1 MQSRLPALYAQSNQ
15 VNRSHPWLRRMPLAL
30 LVVMLVCHAVG
41 CGTTRSFT
49 ATDQLLMSDAVDA
62 TVAKIDFS
70 PLTGKKVFL
79 DTAYMKMLKA
89 PNNLLDTDYVISSIR
104 QGMIAE
110 NVLLV
115 DTKDEAELIA
125 EARVGT
131 MGLDGHNV
139 TYGVPASSS
148 LSGAGALAGA
158 SIPTIPELSVGR
170 REAKLGAAKVAV
182 FAYVKQ
188 SHEPYWQS
196 GIARSSSTSRDTWF
210 LGIGP
215 WQAGTI
221 YEGTRFAGDR
231 TSRIWG
237 MPQNRAMPRG
247 PSYEEF
253 RGTKLFAA
261 AIEKNEKTE
270 KGDGVTQV
278 ASSGTTPAATTP
290 PSATPPA
297 ATPPAATPPVANAP
311 APPVTAPAAPVIR

>member
-1 MQSRLPALYAQSNQ
+1 
-15 VNRSHPWLRRMPLAL
+15 
-30 LVVMLVCHAVG
+30 
-41 CGTTRSFT
+41 
-49 ATDQLLMSDAVDA
+49 MSDAVDA

-70 PLTGKKVFL
+70 PLSGKKVFL
-79 DTAYMKMLKA
+79 DTSYMKMLKA
-89 PNNLLDTDYVISSIR
+89 PNILLDTDYVISSIR
-104 QGMIAE
+104 QGMTAE

-115 DTKDEAELIA
+115 DTRDEAELIA

-139 TYGVPASSS
+139 TYGVPASSA

-158 SIPTIPELSVGR
+158 SIPALPEMSVGR

-182 FAYVKQ
+182 FAYVKK

-237 MPQNRAMPRG
+237 MPQNRVMPRG
-247 PSYEEF
+247 PSYEAF

-261 AIEKNEKTE
+261 AVENSEKVDNP
-270 KGDGVTQV
+270 DGVTQV
-278 ASSGTTPAATTP
+278 ASSGNSPATTSP
-290 PSATPPA
+290 PAA
-297 ATPPAATPPVANAP
+297 ATPPAQTPAAPSAPP
-311 APPVTAPAAPVIR
+311 APPVIR

>member
-1 MQSRLPALYAQSNQ
+1 MPSRLPAVDAQSTQ
-15 VNRSHPWLRRMPLAL
+15 VKRSHQRLSRAALSWLAG
-30 LVVMLVCHAVG
+30 LVCVLTG

-79 DTAYMKMLKA
+79 DTSYTKMLKA

-104 QGMIAE
+104 QGMVAE

-115 DTKDEAELIA
+115 ETKDEAELIA

-139 TYGVPASSS
+139 TYGVPASSA

-158 SIPTIPELSVGR
+158 SIPAIPEMSLAR

-182 FAYVKQ
+182 FAYVKT

-196 GIARSSSTSRDTWF
+196 GISRSTSTSRDTWF

-221 YEGTRFAGDR
+221 YDGTRFAGDR

-237 MPQNRAMPRG
+237 MPQNRVMPRG
-247 PSYEEF
+247 PSYVEF

-261 AIEKNEKTE
+261 AVKQNDRSDKPEGE
-270 KGDGVTQV
+270 TQIAQAENGPAPSPAP
-278 ASSGTTPAATTP
+278 ASTPPTRAAAA
-290 PSATPPA
+290 PSAT
-297 ATPPAATPPVANAP
+297 AP
-311 APPVTAPAAPVIR
+311 KPTNTASPTVIR

>member
-1 MQSRLPALYAQSNQ
+1 MPDRSPAIFIQSTPIKLGHHWLSGMAPA
-15 VNRSHPWLRRMPLAL
+15 WLAL
-30 LVVMLVCHAVG
+30 GLVYAIAG

-49 ATDQLLMSDAVDA
+49 ATDQLLLSDAIDA

-79 DTAYMKMLKA
+79 DITYMKMLKA
-89 PNNLLDTDYVISSIR
+89 PNNLLDTDYVISSLR

-148 LSGAGALAGA
+148 LSGAGALTGA
-158 SIPTIPELSVGR
+158 SIPALPEMSVGR

-182 FAYVKQ
+182 FAYVKA

-215 WQAGTI
+215 WQEGTI

-237 MPQNRAMPRG
+237 MPQNRVVPRG
-247 PSYEEF
+247 SNFEEF

-261 AIEKNEKTE
+261 AVAKPEKVDSPK
-270 KGDGVTQV
+270 DVTQV
-278 ASSGTTPAATTP
+278 ASSGNAPTTTTPPAPTGPAATTSSP
-290 PSATPPA
+290 AQPPA
-297 ATPPAATPPVANAP
+297 APSTTPS
-311 APPVTAPAAPVIR
+311 VIR

>member
-1 MQSRLPALYAQSNQ
+1 MPRRVPALNAQSTQ
-15 VNRSHPWLRRMPLAL
+15 VKHRHFRLARLAL
-30 LVVMLVCHAVG
+30 ACFACGFVFATTG

-70 PLTGKKVFL
+70 PLSGKKVFL
-79 DTAYMKMLKA
+79 DTSYTKMLKA
-89 PNNLLDTDYVISSIR
+89 PNNLLDTDYVVSSLR
-104 QGMIAE
+104 QGMVAE

-115 DTKDEAELIA
+115 ETKDEAELIA

-139 TYGVPASSS
+139 TYGVPASSA

-158 SIPTIPELSVGR
+158 SIPALPEMSIGR

-182 FAYVKQ
+182 FAYVKKT
-188 SHEPYWQS
+188 HEPYWQS
-196 GIARSSSTSRDTWF
+196 GIARSTSTSRDTWF

-221 YEGTRFAGDR
+221 YDGTRFAGDR

-237 MPQNRAMPRG
+237 MPQNRVMPRG
-247 PSYEEF
+247 PNYEEF

-261 AIEKNEKTE
+261 AVENGNQSAKLGEE
-270 KGDGVTQV
+270 TQIAQAGIIPTGSPV
-278 ASSGTTPAATTP
+278 
-290 PSATPPA
+290 PPA
-297 ATPPAATPPVANAP
+297 ATSPVPTEVPKPANSPPAA
-311 APPVTAPAAPVIR
+311 VIR

>member
-1 MQSRLPALYAQSNQ
+1 
-15 VNRSHPWLRRMPLAL
+15 
-30 LVVMLVCHAVG
+30 
-41 CGTTRSFT
+41 
-49 ATDQLLMSDAVDA
+49 MSDAVDA

-70 PLTGKKVFL
+70 PLSGKKVYL
-79 DTAYMKMLKA
+79 DTSYTKMLKA

-104 QGMIAE
+104 QGMTAE

-139 TYGVPASSS
+139 TYGIPASTA
-148 LSGAGALAGA
+148 LSGAGAIAGA
-158 SIPTIPELSVGR
+158 SIPAVPELSVGR

-182 FAYVKQ
+182 FAYVKKT
-188 SHEPYWQS
+188 HEPYWQS
-196 GIARSSSTSRDTWF
+196 GIARSTSTSRDTWF

-237 MPQNRAMPRG
+237 MPQNRVMPRG
-247 PSYEEF
+247 ASYEEF

-261 AIEKNEKTE
+261 AVE
-270 KGDGVTQV
+270 KGDKAGNPEGVTQV
-278 ASSGTTPAATTP
+278 ASSSGTPASSAPTSQATSP
-290 PSATPPA
+290 APATPPPSSPTA
-297 ATPPAATPPVANAP
+297 AGPSAASASPSKQPSAGQSNSAAIAAPPAGAP
-311 APPVTAPAAPVIR
+311 LCHLRRRRRR